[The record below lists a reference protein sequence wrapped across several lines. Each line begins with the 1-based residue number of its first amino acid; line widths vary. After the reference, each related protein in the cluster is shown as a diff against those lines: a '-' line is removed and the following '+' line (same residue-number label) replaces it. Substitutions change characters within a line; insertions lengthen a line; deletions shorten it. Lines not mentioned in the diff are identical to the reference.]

1 MLLEAHYVERENQRT
16 LLRELLESAREGR
29 GQVALL
35 SGAVASGKTALLM
48 NCADQ
53 ALAEGALLLDTA
65 GVRAERSRPF
75 GLLGRIFA
83 SAPLTSAA
91 HAEVARLI
99 DGVSGAE
106 SSVHDQMLAMPQL
119 SAALLDLAKENLV
132 VIAVDDVHDGDQA
145 SLRFLLYLTRRIR
158 HVRML
163 VVLTEPARL
172 ESSKR
177 SFHAELAH
185 LPHCTWLRLKLLS
198 PIGTVGLLS
207 EHFTPSTAARLAP
220 ELHDITGG
228 SPLLLRA
235 LVEDRLAATEAGDP
249 FQPLVRGENYAQAVI
264 DCLHR
269 CGPEPL
275 EIAQGIA
282 VLGSHADPGLL
293 GRLLGIHLRSVEQ
306 AVADLG
312 QCGLLSDG
320 RFRDEQAASVVRD
333 AMAADRLSQLHTRA
347 AELLHQ
353 NGSAAYD
360 IAHHLVVARDTA
372 DLWAVPVLQEAAEY
386 ALADGDMEF
395 ARRCLAL
402 AQDSCEDDRL
412 RASLTVKL
420 AGVVWR
426 TDPAAVE
433 VKASTLLLDATAAR
447 LSPSDLVVSLSYL
460 AWSGRLV
467 EAREVLEALEGADG
481 WSGREERTALTA
493 ARRWLTVLSPSLGM
507 EPGGEEPMRPGPA
520 DTLAGDA
527 EIAHLHA
534 SSAVAAA
541 LSESRREDAV
551 SEATR
556 VLQRYRLNDGYVQ
569 PLVVALWALVYAD
582 RLDLAVPWCERLL
595 NESADHHAPAWQAMF
610 TSVRSEIA
618 LRQGDLPGAK
628 VHAESALRQM
638 GPRSWSLA
646 RSFPLATLIQAHTG
660 MGQFDEAESLLGQTV
675 PDAFLH
681 TLPGL
686 HYARARGRWNLATGR
701 YHAALGD
708 FLACGEALEEWGVDA
723 PELVPWRLDAAETW
737 LALGHP
743 EKARSLAEQQL
754 LRSPDRAR
762 GTALRL
768 IGATGEGRRGLQQLQ
783 EAVEIL
789 ENGGDRLQ
797 LALALGELGRLCRLM
812 DDVNRARMLVRKAWH
827 VAKSCGA
834 EPLCRQL
841 IPGGTDPD
849 FEAPRHEPVLPQNTA
864 SLTEAESRVAVLA
877 AHGNTN
883 REIAARLYV
892 TVSTVE
898 QHLTRIYRK
907 LKVNRRR
914 ELPTRLAG
922 NSDHSQLALNGRQTV
937 GDLVPMEVTS
947 CGTGR
952 HN

>member
-1 MLLEAHYVERENQRT
+1 MFLDAHYVEREKQRN
-16 LLRELLESAREGR
+16 LLSGLLEKASEGQ

-35 SGAVASGKTALLM
+35 SGAVASGKSALLM
-48 NCADQ
+48 NCADR

-65 GVRAERSRPF
+65 GVPAERDRPF

-99 DGVSGAE
+99 DGVAGGE

-119 SAALLDLAKENLV
+119 SAVLLELAKDHLV
-132 VIAVDDVHDGDQA
+132 VIAVDDVHDSDQA

-158 HVRML
+158 HCRML

-172 ESSKR
+172 ESGKR
-177 SFHAELAH
+177 GFHTELAH
-185 LPHCTWLRLKLLS
+185 LPHCTLLRLKLLS
-198 PIGTVGLLS
+198 PMGTVGLLS

-235 LVEDRLAATEAGDP
+235 LVEDRLTATEAGDP
-249 FQPLVRGENYAQAVI
+249 YQPLVRGDNYAQAVL

-275 EIAQGIA
+275 EIARGIA
-282 VLGSHADPGLL
+282 VLGAHTGPGLL
-293 GRLLGIHLRSVEQ
+293 SRLLGLHLRDVEQ

-312 QCGLLSDG
+312 QCGLLSEG
-320 RFRDEQAASVVRD
+320 RFRDEQAAAVVRD
-333 AMAADRLSQLHTRA
+333 AVPADRLSKLHTRA

-353 NGSAAYD
+353 DGSAAND
-360 IAHHLVVARDTA
+360 IARHLVVAGDTA
-372 DLWAVPVLQEAAEY
+372 DLWTVPVLQEAAEY
-386 ALADGDMEF
+386 ALADGDMDF
-395 ARRCLAL
+395 AHRCLAL
-402 AQDSCEDDRL
+402 ARNSCRDDRV

-426 TDPAAVE
+426 TDPAAVDID
-433 VKASTLLLDATAAR
+433 APALLLDARAGR
-447 LSPSDLVVSLSYL
+447 LSPGDLVVSLSYL
-460 AWSGRLV
+460 AWSGRLH
-467 EAREVLEALEGADG
+467 EAREVLEALEGTDG

-551 SEATR
+551 AEATR
-556 VLQRYRLNDGYVQ
+556 VLQRYRLDDGYVQ
-569 PLVVALWALVYAD
+569 PLALALWALVYAG
-582 RLDLAVPWCERLL
+582 RLDLAAPWCERLL
-595 NESADHHAPAWQAMF
+595 NESADHHARPWQAVF
-610 TSVRSEIA
+610 TSVRAETA

-628 VHAESALRQM
+628 VHAEAALRHL
-638 GPRSWSLA
+638 GPRGWSLA
-646 RSFPLATLIQAHTG
+646 RTFPLATLIQAHTG

-675 PDAFLH
+675 PEAFLH

-708 FLACGEALEEWGVDA
+708 FLACGEALEEWGIDA

-743 EKARSLAEQQL
+743 DKARSLAEQQL

-768 IGATGEGRRGLQQLQ
+768 VGATGEGRRGLQQLQ

-797 LALALGELGRLCRLM
+797 LALCLGELGRLYRVM

-841 IPGGTDPD
+841 IPGGADPD
-849 FEAPRHEPVLPQNTA
+849 AETPRHEPVLPQDTA
-864 SLTEAESRVAVLA
+864 ALTEAESRVAVLA

-914 ELPTRLAG
+914 DLSTRLAG
-922 NSDHSQLALNGRQTV
+922 GGDAQFALNGRQTV
-937 GDLVPMEVTS
+937 ADLVPMEVTS

-952 HN
+952 RN